1 EQISHQSWVCELTQ
15 IKRHRRR
22 GTERRQTGSLTHGKK
37 TPAIG
42 CEMNMS
48 KELKKDWLPK
58 LQARY
63 ARRHREGKSRM
74 LDELC
79 DDYQY
84 ERKYAIK
91 LLSGGLAPVSGRV
104 HPGPERR
111 YEEIESVVQFIWLRA
126 EQPCGMRLVPILR
139 Q

>member
-1 EQISHQSWVCELTQ
+1 
-15 IKRHRRR
+15 
-22 GTERRQTGSLTHGKK
+22 
-37 TPAIG
+37 
-42 CEMNMS
+42 MNMS
-48 KELKKDWLPK
+48 KKLKKDWLPK

-63 ARRHREGKSRM
+63 ARRNREGKSRM

-91 LLSGGLAPVSGRV
+91 LLSGGLAPACGRV

-111 YEEIESVVQFIWLRA
+111 YEGIESVVQFIWLRA
-126 EQPCGMRLVPILR
+126 EQPCGKRLVTILLQR
-139 Q
+139 LQYFDHRYVRMSRGHVFPVG

>member
-1 EQISHQSWVCELTQ
+1 
-15 IKRHRRR
+15 
-22 GTERRQTGSLTHGKK
+22 
-37 TPAIG
+37 
-42 CEMNMS
+42 MS

-63 ARRHREGKSRM
+63 ARRNREGKTRM

-79 DDYQY
+79 ADYEY

-91 LLSGGLAPVSGRV
+91 LLSSSLAPAAGKG

-111 YEEIESVVQFIWLRA
+111 Y
-126 EQPCGMRLVPILR
+126 
-139 Q
+139 